1 MSLLSKTLKAIT
13 FSSGRKNAKAAPVRL
28 WQLTDDDAELQKL
41 QREIAK
47 KSLQAPSH
55 L

>member
-13 FSSGRKNAKAAPVRL
+13 FSNGLEKGKTAPVRL
-28 WQLTDDDAELQKL
+28 WQLTEDDAELQKL